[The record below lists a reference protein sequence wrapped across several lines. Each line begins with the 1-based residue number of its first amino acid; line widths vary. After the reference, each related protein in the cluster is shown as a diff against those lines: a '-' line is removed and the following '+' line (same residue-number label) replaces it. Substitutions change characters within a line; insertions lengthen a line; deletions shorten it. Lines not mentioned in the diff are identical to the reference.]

1 MSNGKITQKSDIT
14 KLLGAKPV
22 LPGENA
28 GEYAAGLAAL
38 IAELDAKT
46 VLQIYLAEKIYD
58 CLWWVRRYEAQKR
71 MVMIAQMAEIVQDQY
86 LAKGTIDAVELREA
100 LISEVVN
107 AEMFGALKGMGY
119 TIESLKQQTLSRKS
133 REIRALDEQIALQA
147 KILAGFQATY
157 EVAANRKLNI
167 ERMKLQNEMLRR
179 DVQAIDVKPLNKKL

>member
-1 MSNGKITQKSDIT
+1 MSKGEITQKSEIS

-28 GEYAAGLAAL
+28 DEYAAGLAAL

-58 CLWWVRRYEAQKR
+58 CLWWIRRYEAQKR
-71 MVMIAQMAEIVQDQY
+71 MAMIAVMAEIVQDHY
-86 LAKGTIDAVELREA
+86 LAKGTVDAVEFREA
-100 LISEVVN
+100 LISEAVTVRMV
-107 AEMFGALKGMGY
+107 EALQGMGY
-119 TIESLKQQTLSRKS
+119 TIESLKQQALSRKS

-147 KILAGFQATY
+147 KILAGFQASY

-179 DVQAIDVKPLNKKL
+179 DVEAIDGKPLDKKS

>member
-1 MSNGKITQKSDIT
+1 MSKGEITPKSEVS

-22 LPGENA
+22 LPGEPA
-28 GEYAAGLAAL
+28 DEYAAGLAAL
-38 IAELDAKT
+38 IAELEAKT

-58 CLWWVRRYEAQKR
+58 CLWWIRRYEAQKR
-71 MVMIAQMAEIVQDQY
+71 MVMIAVMAEIVQDHY

-100 LISEVVN
+100 LISEAVTV
-107 AEMFGALKGMGY
+107 EMVEALKGMGN
-119 TIESLKQQTLSRKS
+119 TIESLKQQAMTRKA

-147 KILAGFQATY
+147 KILAGFQASY

-179 DVQAIDVKPLNKKL
+179 DVQAIDVKPLDKKS